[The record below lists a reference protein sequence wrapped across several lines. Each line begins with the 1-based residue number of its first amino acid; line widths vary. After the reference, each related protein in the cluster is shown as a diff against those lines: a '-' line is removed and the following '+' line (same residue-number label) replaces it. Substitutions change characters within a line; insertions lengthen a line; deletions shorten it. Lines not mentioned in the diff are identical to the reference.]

1 MDELKKQAEELG
13 IKVDGRWSAERLQAE
28 IDEKLAADP
37 EPEVVAQPD
46 AEVVVVEPEPAV
58 EPEAAADPVEP
69 EVGAGVAAT
78 FGDPIISPV
87 TEPEFDPA
95 AKAAADAEI
104 EAEIQAR
111 FDASQDDGSVVIINL
126 KENPMR
132 VLGLGGLHTE
142 SVLTAAQLADPRFYA
157 KVERAISLGLVKVK

>member
-28 IDEKLAADP
+28 IDKKLAEEP
-37 EPEVVAQPD
+37 EPEGAAQPD
-46 AEVVVVEPEPAV
+46 VEPVVVEPAPVV
-58 EPEAAADPVEP
+58 EPKAVTDPVEP
-69 EVGAGVAAT
+69 EVSAGVAAA

-87 TEPEFDPA
+87 TEPEFDPV

-126 KENPMR
+126 QANPMK
-132 VLGLGGLHTE
+132 VLGLASYGEAT
-142 SVLTAAQLADPRFYA
+142 LTAAQLADPRFYA
-157 KVERAISLGLVKVK
+157 KVERAKTLGLIKVK